1 MTEEH
6 NEKIIRL
13 ETMLAHQEKQI
24 GELNEVVHQQWK
36 EIEILKTR
44 LNKTQDK
51 ILVLEEDVA
60 TTGDGKKMSVTEM
73 ARAEK
78 PPHY

>member
-1 MTEEH
+1 
-6 NEKIIRL
+6 
-13 ETMLAHQEKQI
+13 MLTHQEKQI
-24 GELNEVVHQQWK
+24 GELNDVVHQQWK

-44 LNKTQDK
+44 LNKTQNK

-60 TTGDGKKMSVTEM
+60 TASEGKNMSVTEM
-73 ARAEK
+73 AKAEK